1 MSPDEVLAARLEQT
15 AATDESGNTAYDL
28 SPVGPTPSAA
38 VEPTAYFDPS
48 MQTEGLSWCIDLTA
62 PDSTFILPVVLWL
75 SISANIIFR
84 RTAGG
89 SKTAASPKA
98 EDATPRKA
106 EFKVDD
112 FTTGPMDPKA
122 LKVLTAP
129 TYGENTRVEPFL
141 GFLPPINNAQRI
153 GLCIAMALGGAML
166 QMPAA
171 VLLYFIPSLAVGWV
185 QRRWL
190 DANAT
195 DLDPL
200 YESMYQATRALQE
213 AELAPR
219 RNQDVI
225 KERHKVF
232 EEAVFALDWEVFKHE
247 RCGRKR
253 REYFSEGAQ
262 FE

>member
-1 MSPDEVLAARLEQT
+1 MSRDEVLAARLEQT
-15 AATDESGNTAYDL
+15 AATDESGNIAYDL

-89 SKTAASPKA
+89 SKTAASPKT

-106 EFKVDD
+106 ELKFDD

-129 TYGENTRVEPFL
+129 TYGDNTSGERFL

-171 VLLYFIPSLAVGWV
+171 VLLYFIPSLAVG
-185 QRRWL
+185 
-190 DANAT
+190 AT

-225 KERHKVF
+225 KKRHKAF
-232 EEAVFALDWEVFKHE
+232 EEAVFAIDWEVFKHE
-247 RCGRKR
+247 RCGKKR